1 MKKLLLFLSL
11 VIFAGGF
18 AANAKEQTLTV
29 KGATGTLQNGE
40 TVTFGTKTLSY
51 NTKTYLSLV
60 SFSEDTNNEEAV
72 IEIVPSRGSNNS
84 NSPSYNQEG
93 SLRLYP
99 NNIIEVKAAKEG
111 VKFTKLVFSLTN
123 SSKYTNPS
131 VSPGSGL
138 ADAITNPTT
147 YTWSTDNATS
157 SMTITMPSTSG
168 KQFCFDKITVTYEG
182 GSTLLGNLSATCNN
196 EPVNESLIIDYG
208 TTISFNAANSTSMEL
223 SVNGTTQKLD
233 VNNNIATWTPGIC
246 ENATVSVIAKREI
259 EGEDAQVSA
268 PLIFDLTVKAPALGE
283 LVVTYGEDS
292 TPVESPVTVE
302 QGTFFKFKADN
313 ATSFTVTVDNA
324 EPIELT
330 ANDGVATWI
339 PSTCK
344 NAKISVV
351 AKREVEG
358 EETQIS
364 ETASFTLTVKKV
376 DYVIANWIIISA
388 PSTAGGN
395 KVDLDLTLDPIE
407 SSPGKWHAY
416 AKSSYTSGISGGAQ
430 LGSTKNP
437 FTDGTITLTD
447 SDIPANAIIKEIIF
461 NGFTN
466 DAYTLAV
473 TVNGES
479 AGNITVAKSTAQDH
493 KLSGFELTGNNVVF
507 TATSASKYLCVKGIS
522 IKYTIPEEQPGE
534 IVVDYTQ
541 QFCEEANEDKTELTM
556 MAGAELRFSSM
567 AAAKMEIT
575 TDEEGIELPEA
586 VNEANI
592 TWTVPADIIATI
604 KVTASSE
611 SGEKTSERVY
621 TICSEDITPE
631 IPKYIFENDSKSVMI
646 STKAGALKIMAA
658 PYTPT
663 PEENTPMM
671 AIEAQGWSFTPG
683 NDPKS
688 YEFSYEDMES
698 TMNVSVKSV
707 TPTKESDVVSFYV
720 SNDGQVSGIENV
732 ATDVIAGEAVY
743 YNLQGQRVN
752 ADRPGM
758 YIRQQDGKAEKF
770 IIR

>member
-1 MKKLLLFLSL
+1 MKKLLLFFALLSGA
-11 VIFAGGF
+11 VCAHAQTEEVVTETFGNWFKPSSKPSSSEATINISETTGITYTSSYTYWNNGGS
-18 AANAKEQTLTV
+18 AILIGYS
-29 KGATGTLQNGE
+29 GATKG
-40 TVTFGTKTLSY
+40 
-51 NTKTYLSLV
+51 YLS
-60 SFSEDTNNEEAV
+60 
-72 IEIVPSRGSNNS
+72 
-84 NSPSYNQEG
+84 
-93 SLRLYP
+93 
-99 NNIIEVKAAKEG
+99 
-111 VKFTKLVFSLTN
+111 FSLPFDV
-123 SSKYTNPS
+123 SK
-131 VSPGSGL
+131 
-138 ADAITNPTT
+138 ITI
-147 YTWSTDNATS
+147 S
-157 SMTITMPSTSG
+157 SG
-168 KQFCFDKITVTYEG
+168 KQTASGATINVIAGNTTLSSGLELGKSTDYPIEIPVESRNAGTEFKIEIPSNISKNAQIAKISYTKAQSGPKE
-182 GSTLLGNLSATCNN
+182 LGELSATCN
-196 EPVNESLIIDYG
+196 E
-208 TTISFNAANSTSMEL
+208 AA
-223 SVNGTTQKLD
+223 
-233 VNNNIATWTPGIC
+233 
-246 ENATVSVIAKREI
+246 
-259 EGEDAQVSA
+259 
-268 PLIFDLTVKAPALGE
+268 
-283 LVVTYGEDS
+283 
-292 TPVESPVTVE
+292 VESPLTIDG
-302 QGTFFKFKADN
+302 GTPIIFHADN
-313 ATSFTVTVDNA
+313 ATSFQITVNND
-324 EPIELT
+324 EPIILT
-330 ANDGVATWI
+330 ASNGLAEWI
-339 PSTCK
+339 PAICE
-344 NAKISVV
+344 NASVSVV

-358 EETQIS
+358 EETLIS
-364 ETASFTLTVKKV
+364 DALTFNLTVKKA

-388 PSTAGGN
+388 PSTTAGN
-395 KVDLDLTLDPIE
+395 EVDIDLTLDPIE

-416 AKSSYTSGISGGAQ
+416 AESSYTGGISGGAQ
-430 LGSTKNP
+430 LGSTKAP

-466 DAYTLAV
+466 DVYTLAV

-493 KLSGFELTGNNVVF
+493 KLSGLELTGNNVVF

-534 IVVDYTQ
+534 IVVDYIP
-541 QFCEEANEDKTELTM
+541 QFCEGANEDKTELTM

-575 TDEEGIELPEA
+575 TEEEGIELPEA

-631 IPKYIFENDSKSVMI
+631 TPEYIFENDSKMVMI
-646 STKAGALKIMAA
+646 STNAGALKIMAA

-663 PEENTPMM
+663 PAENTPMM

-683 NDPKS
+683 DDPKS

-758 YIRQQDGKAEKF
+758 YIRQQGGKAEKF

>member
-1 MKKLLLFLSL
+1 MKKLLLLFVAVLYMVSAYAETYTTTSATATISSDRTSWTENDVTWAL
-11 VIFAGGF
+11 KYAWGDPSKTYYAVETNGLHIGSKSNFINNVEMSTSGILGKITKVTF
-18 AANAKEQTLTV
+18 TGQSNSTTSELTV
-29 KGATGTLQNGE
+29 SVGD
-40 TVTFGTKTLSY
+40 S
-51 NTKTYLSLV
+51 
-60 SFSEDTNNEEAV
+60 
-72 IEIVPSRGSNNS
+72 
-84 NSPSYNQEG
+84 
-93 SLRLYP
+93 
-99 NNIIEVKAAKEG
+99 
-111 VKFTKLVFSLTN
+111 KFMC
-123 SSKYTNPS
+123 
-131 VSPGSGL
+131 G
-138 ADAITNPTT
+138 
-147 YTWSTDNATS
+147 NATS
-157 SMTITMPSTSG
+157 TGLTSSSQSYTFEGEGEGDIVINISNSTSG
-168 KQFCFDKITVTYEG
+168 KNIYIKGVTVEYE
-182 GSTLLGNLSATCNN
+182 LGNVTLGEVSATCDGTPIEN
-196 EPVNESLIIDYG
+196 SLTIYQNTD
-208 TTISFNAANSTSMEL
+208 ISFHADYATSIEV
-223 SVNGTTQKLD
+223 SVDGQAPVILTTSD
-233 VNNNIATWTPGIC
+233 GSASWTPGIC
-246 ENATVSVIAKREI
+246 ENASV
-259 EGEDAQVSA
+259 
-268 PLIFDLTVKAPALGE
+268 
-283 LVVTYGEDS
+283 
-292 TPVESPVTVE
+292 
-302 QGTFFKFKADN
+302 
-313 ATSFTVTVDNA
+313 
-324 EPIELT
+324 
-330 ANDGVATWI
+330 
-339 PSTCK
+339 
-344 NAKISVV
+344 SVV

-358 EETQIS
+358 EETLIS
-364 ETASFTLTVKKV
+364 DALTFNLTVKKA

-395 KVDLDLTLDPIE
+395 KVDIDLTLDPIE

-416 AKSSYTSGISGGAQ
+416 AESSYTSGISGGAQ
-430 LGSTKNP
+430 LGSSNNP

-479 AGNITVAKSTAQDH
+479 AGNITVAKSTAQDR
-493 KLSGFELTGNNVVF
+493 KLSGLELTGNEVVF

-534 IVVDYTQ
+534 IVVDYIP

-575 TDEEGIELPEA
+575 TEEESIELPEA

-631 IPKYIFENDSKSVMI
+631 IPEYIFENDSKSVMI
-646 STKAGALKIMAA
+646 STNAGALKIMAA

-663 PEENTPMM
+663 PAENTSMM
-671 AIEAQGWSFTPG
+671 AIEAQGWAFTPG
-683 NDPKS
+683 DNPKS
-688 YEFSYEDMES
+688 YEFSYEDIES

-752 ADRPGM
+752 ADRPGI
-758 YIRQQDGKAEKF
+758 YVRQQGGKAEKF

>member
-1 MKKLLLFLSL
+1 MKKLLLLLGLILAGIGITRADSYTITFSSTAKSATQLSTSTKATTFIASNSQEY
-11 VIFAGGF
+11 VDGSPVTAATSAYYGGST
-18 AANAKEQTLTV
+18 ADEKTWIRIGKSKANGNLTLKLSTKGQVKASSIIVSVKKYSKNDENATLTLNG
-29 KGATGTLQNGE
+29 KSETISSETFEDKTFTLTG
-40 TVTFGTKTLSY
+40 
-51 NTKTYLSLV
+51 
-60 SFSEDTNNEEAV
+60 EEALTQLV
-72 IEIVPSRGSNNS
+72 FSTNAPSSNNS
-84 NSPSYNQEG
+84 NRIYIQS
-93 SLRLYP
+93 
-99 NNIIEVKAAKEG
+99 
-111 VKFTKLVFSLTN
+111 
-123 SSKYTNPS
+123 
-131 VSPGSGL
+131 
-138 ADAITNPTT
+138 ITIN
-147 YTWSTDNATS
+147 Y
-157 SMTITMPSTSG
+157 
-168 KQFCFDKITVTYEG
+168 G
-182 GSTLLGNLSATCNN
+182 GNVPPEPVELGELSATCNGVVIEN
-196 EPVNESLIIDYG
+196 PLTIEEG
-208 TTISFNAANSTSMEL
+208 TPIMFYAENATSFVVTTEVGADEIPAT
-223 SVNGTTQKLD
+223 NGS
-233 VNNNIATWTPGIC
+233 AEWTPGIC
-246 ENATVSVIAKREI
+246 ENASV
-259 EGEDAQVSA
+259 
-268 PLIFDLTVKAPALGE
+268 
-283 LVVTYGEDS
+283 
-292 TPVESPVTVE
+292 
-302 QGTFFKFKADN
+302 
-313 ATSFTVTVDNA
+313 
-324 EPIELT
+324 
-330 ANDGVATWI
+330 
-339 PSTCK
+339 
-344 NAKISVV
+344 SVV

-358 EETQIS
+358 EETLTS
-364 ETASFTLTVKKV
+364 DALTFNLTVKKA

-395 KVDLDLTLDPIE
+395 KVDIDLTLDPIE

-416 AKSSYTSGISGGAQ
+416 AESSYTSGISGGAQ
-430 LGSTKNP
+430 LGSSNNP

-493 KLSGFELTGNNVVF
+493 KLSGFELIGNEVVF

-534 IVVDYTQ
+534 IVVDYIP
-541 QFCEEANEDKTELTM
+541 QFCEEASEDKTELTM

-575 TDEEGIELPEA
+575 TEEEGIELPEA
-586 VNEANI
+586 VNEPNI

-631 IPKYIFENDSKSVMI
+631 IPEYIFENDSKSVMI

-663 PEENTPMM
+663 PEENTAMM

-707 TPTKESDVVSFYV
+707 TSTKESDVVSFYV

-732 ATDVIAGEAVY
+732 ATDVITGEAVY

-752 ADRPGM
+752 ADRPGL
-758 YIRQQDGKAEKF
+758 YIRKQGGKAEKF
-770 IIR
+770 VIR

>member
-1 MKKLLLFLSL
+1 MKKLLLLFVAVLYMVSAYAETYTTTYATATISSDRTSWTENDVTWAL
-11 VIFAGGF
+11 KYAWGDPSKTYYAVETNGLHIGSKSNFINNVEMSTSGILGKITKVTF
-18 AANAKEQTLTV
+18 TGQSNSTTSELTV
-29 KGATGTLQNGE
+29 SVGD
-40 TVTFGTKTLSY
+40 S
-51 NTKTYLSLV
+51 
-60 SFSEDTNNEEAV
+60 
-72 IEIVPSRGSNNS
+72 
-84 NSPSYNQEG
+84 
-93 SLRLYP
+93 
-99 NNIIEVKAAKEG
+99 
-111 VKFTKLVFSLTN
+111 KFMC
-123 SSKYTNPS
+123 
-131 VSPGSGL
+131 G
-138 ADAITNPTT
+138 
-147 YTWSTDNATS
+147 NATS
-157 SMTITMPSTSG
+157 TGLTSSSQSYTFEGEGEGDIVINISNSTSG
-168 KQFCFDKITVTYEG
+168 KNIYIKGVTVEYE
-182 GSTLLGNLSATCNN
+182 LGNVTLGEVSATCDGTPIEN
-196 EPVNESLIIDYG
+196 SLTIYQNTD
-208 TTISFNAANSTSMEL
+208 ISFHADYATSIEV
-223 SVNGTTQKLD
+223 SVDGQAPVILTTSD
-233 VNNNIATWTPGIC
+233 GSASWTPGIC
-246 ENATVSVIAKREI
+246 ENASV
-259 EGEDAQVSA
+259 
-268 PLIFDLTVKAPALGE
+268 
-283 LVVTYGEDS
+283 
-292 TPVESPVTVE
+292 
-302 QGTFFKFKADN
+302 
-313 ATSFTVTVDNA
+313 
-324 EPIELT
+324 
-330 ANDGVATWI
+330 
-339 PSTCK
+339 
-344 NAKISVV
+344 SVV

-358 EETQIS
+358 EETLIS
-364 ETASFTLTVKKV
+364 DALTFNLTVKKA

-395 KVDLDLTLDPIE
+395 KVDIDLTLDPIE

-416 AKSSYTSGISGGAQ
+416 AESSYTSGISGGAQ
-430 LGSTKNP
+430 LGSSNNP

-479 AGNITVAKSTAQDH
+479 AGNITVAKSTAQDR
-493 KLSGFELTGNNVVF
+493 KLSGLELTGNEVVF

-534 IVVDYTQ
+534 IVVDYIP

-575 TDEEGIELPEA
+575 TEEESIELPEA

-631 IPKYIFENDSKSVMI
+631 IPEYIFENDSKSVMI

-663 PEENTPMM
+663 PEENTAMM

-688 YEFSYEDMES
+688 YEFSYEGMES
-698 TMNVSVKSV
+698 TMNVSVKSI

-752 ADRPGM
+752 ADRPGL
-758 YIRQQDGKAEKF
+758 YIRKQGGKAEKF

>member
-1 MKKLLLFLSL
+1 MKKLLLLLGLILAGIGITRADSYTITFSSTANSAMQLSTSTKATTFIASNSQEY
-11 VIFAGGF
+11 VDASPVTAATSAYYGGTS
-18 AANAKEQTLTV
+18 ADEKTWIRIGKSKAKGNLTLKLSTKGQVKATSIIVSVKKYSQNDENATLTLNG
-29 KGATGTLQNGE
+29 KSETISSDTFEDKTFTLNGDE
-40 TVTFGTKTLSY
+40 ALTQLTLS
-51 NTKTYLSLV
+51 
-60 SFSEDTNNEEAV
+60 TNAPSSNKSNR
-72 IEIVPSRGSNNS
+72 IYIQSITINYGGNVP
-84 NSPSYNQEG
+84 PE
-93 SLRLYP
+93 P
-99 NNIIEVKAAKEG
+99 VE
-111 VKFTKLVFSLTN
+111 
-123 SSKYTNPS
+123 
-131 VSPGSGL
+131 
-138 ADAITNPTT
+138 
-147 YTWSTDNATS
+147 
-157 SMTITMPSTSG
+157 
-168 KQFCFDKITVTYEG
+168 
-182 GSTLLGNLSATCNN
+182 LGELSATCNGVAIEN
-196 EPVNESLIIDYG
+196 PLTIEEG
-208 TTISFNAANSTSMEL
+208 TPIMFYADNATSFVVTTEVGADEIPAT
-223 SVNGTTQKLD
+223 NGS
-233 VNNNIATWTPGIC
+233 AEWTPGIC
-246 ENATVSVIAKREI
+246 ENTSV
-259 EGEDAQVSA
+259 
-268 PLIFDLTVKAPALGE
+268 
-283 LVVTYGEDS
+283 
-292 TPVESPVTVE
+292 
-302 QGTFFKFKADN
+302 
-313 ATSFTVTVDNA
+313 
-324 EPIELT
+324 
-330 ANDGVATWI
+330 
-339 PSTCK
+339 
-344 NAKISVV
+344 SVV

-388 PSTAGGN
+388 PSTPASN
-395 KVDLDLTLDPIE
+395 EVDLDLTLDPIE

-631 IPKYIFENDSKSVMI
+631 IPEYIFENDSKSVMI

-663 PEENTPMM
+663 PEENTAMM

-688 YEFSYEDMES
+688 YEFSYEGMES
-698 TMNVSVKSV
+698 TMNVSVKSI

-752 ADRPGM
+752 ADRPGL
-758 YIRQQDGKAEKF
+758 YIRKQGGKAEKF

>member
-1 MKKLLLFLSL
+1 MKKLLLLLGLILAGIGITRADSYTITFSSTANSAMQLSTSTKATTFIASNSQEY
-11 VIFAGGF
+11 VDASPVTAATSAYYGGTS
-18 AANAKEQTLTV
+18 ADEKTWIRIGKSKAKGNLTLKLSTKWQVKATSIIVSVKKYSQNDENATLTLNG
-29 KGATGTLQNGE
+29 KSETISSDSFEDKTFTLNGDE
-40 TVTFGTKTLSY
+40 ALTQLTLS
-51 NTKTYLSLV
+51 
-60 SFSEDTNNEEAV
+60 TNAPSSNKSNR
-72 IEIVPSRGSNNS
+72 IYIQSITINYGGNVP
-84 NSPSYNQEG
+84 PE
-93 SLRLYP
+93 P
-99 NNIIEVKAAKEG
+99 VE
-111 VKFTKLVFSLTN
+111 
-123 SSKYTNPS
+123 
-131 VSPGSGL
+131 
-138 ADAITNPTT
+138 
-147 YTWSTDNATS
+147 
-157 SMTITMPSTSG
+157 
-168 KQFCFDKITVTYEG
+168 
-182 GSTLLGNLSATCNN
+182 LGELSATCNGVAIEN
-196 EPVNESLIIDYG
+196 PLTIEEG
-208 TTISFNAANSTSMEL
+208 TPIMFYADNATSFVVTTEVGADEIPAT
-223 SVNGTTQKLD
+223 NGS
-233 VNNNIATWTPGIC
+233 AEWTPGIC
-246 ENATVSVIAKREI
+246 ENTSV
-259 EGEDAQVSA
+259 
-268 PLIFDLTVKAPALGE
+268 
-283 LVVTYGEDS
+283 
-292 TPVESPVTVE
+292 
-302 QGTFFKFKADN
+302 
-313 ATSFTVTVDNA
+313 
-324 EPIELT
+324 
-330 ANDGVATWI
+330 
-339 PSTCK
+339 
-344 NAKISVV
+344 SVV

-388 PSTAGGN
+388 PSTPASN
-395 KVDLDLTLDPIE
+395 EVDLDLTLDPIE

-631 IPKYIFENDSKSVMI
+631 IPEYIFENDSKSVMI

-663 PEENTPMM
+663 PEENTAMM

-688 YEFSYEDMES
+688 YEFSYEGMES
-698 TMNVSVKSV
+698 TMNVSVKSI

-752 ADRPGM
+752 ADRPGL
-758 YIRQQDGKAEKF
+758 YIRKQGGKAEKF

>member
-1 MKKLLLFLSL
+1 MKKLLLLFVAVLYMVSAYAETYTTTSATATISSDRTSWTENDVTWAL
-11 VIFAGGF
+11 KYAWGDPSKTYYAVETNGLHIGSKSNFINNVEMSTSGILGKITKVTF
-18 AANAKEQTLTV
+18 TGQSNSTTSELTV
-29 KGATGTLQNGE
+29 SVGD
-40 TVTFGTKTLSY
+40 S
-51 NTKTYLSLV
+51 
-60 SFSEDTNNEEAV
+60 
-72 IEIVPSRGSNNS
+72 
-84 NSPSYNQEG
+84 
-93 SLRLYP
+93 
-99 NNIIEVKAAKEG
+99 
-111 VKFTKLVFSLTN
+111 KFMC
-123 SSKYTNPS
+123 
-131 VSPGSGL
+131 G
-138 ADAITNPTT
+138 
-147 YTWSTDNATS
+147 NATS
-157 SMTITMPSTSG
+157 TGLTSSSQSYTFEGEGEGDIVINISNSTSG
-168 KQFCFDKITVTYEG
+168 KNIYIKGVTVEYE
-182 GSTLLGNLSATCNN
+182 LGNVTLGEVSATCDGTPIEN
-196 EPVNESLIIDYG
+196 SLTIYQNTD
-208 TTISFNAANSTSMEL
+208 ISFHADYATSIEV
-223 SVNGTTQKLD
+223 SVDGQAPVILTTSD
-233 VNNNIATWTPGIC
+233 GSASWTPGIC
-246 ENATVSVIAKREI
+246 ENASV
-259 EGEDAQVSA
+259 
-268 PLIFDLTVKAPALGE
+268 
-283 LVVTYGEDS
+283 
-292 TPVESPVTVE
+292 
-302 QGTFFKFKADN
+302 
-313 ATSFTVTVDNA
+313 
-324 EPIELT
+324 
-330 ANDGVATWI
+330 
-339 PSTCK
+339 
-344 NAKISVV
+344 SVV

-358 EETQIS
+358 EETLIS
-364 ETASFTLTVKKV
+364 DALTFNLTVKKA
-376 DYVIANWIIISA
+376 DYVIANWIIINA

-395 KVDLDLTLDPIE
+395 KVDIDLTLDPIE

-416 AKSSYTSGISGGAQ
+416 AESSYTSGISGGAQ
-430 LGSTKNP
+430 LGSSNNP

-479 AGNITVAKSTAQDH
+479 AGNITVAKSTAQDR
-493 KLSGFELTGNNVVF
+493 KLSGLELTGNEVVF

-534 IVVDYTQ
+534 IVVDYIP

-575 TDEEGIELPEA
+575 TEEESIELPEA

-631 IPKYIFENDSKSVMI
+631 IPEYIFENDSKSVMI

-663 PEENTPMM
+663 PEENTAMM

-752 ADRPGM
+752 ADRPGL
-758 YIRQQDGKAEKF
+758 YIRKQGGKAEKF

>member
-1 MKKLLLFLSL
+1 MKKLLLLLGLILAGIGITRADSYTITFSSTAKSATQLSTST
-11 VIFAGGF
+11 
-18 AANAKEQTLTV
+18 K
-29 KGATGTLQNGE
+29 AT
-40 TVTFGTKTLSY
+40 TFI
-51 NTKTYLSLV
+51 
-60 SFSEDTNNEEAV
+60 A
-72 IEIVPSRGSNNS
+72 S
-84 NSPSYNQEG
+84 NSQEYVDG
-93 SLRLYP
+93 SP
-99 NNIIEVKAAKEG
+99 VTA
-111 VKFTKLVFSLTN
+111 
-123 SSKYTNPS
+123 
-131 VSPGSGL
+131 
-138 ADAITNPTT
+138 
-147 YTWSTDNATS
+147 ATS
-157 SMTITMPSTSG
+157 A
-168 KQFCFDKITVTYEG
+168 YYG
-182 GSTLLGNLSATCNN
+182 GSTDDEKTWIRIGKSKANGNLTLKLSTKGQVKASSIIVSVKKYSKNDENATLTLNGKSETISSETFEDKTFTLTGDETLTQLAFSTNAPSSNTSNRIYIQSITINYGGNVPPEPVELGELSATCNGVAIEN
-196 EPVNESLIIDYG
+196 PLTIEEG
-208 TTISFNAANSTSMEL
+208 TPIMFYADNATSFVVTTEVGADEIPAT
-223 SVNGTTQKLD
+223 NGS
-233 VNNNIATWTPGIC
+233 AEWTPGIC
-246 ENATVSVIAKREI
+246 ENASV
-259 EGEDAQVSA
+259 
-268 PLIFDLTVKAPALGE
+268 
-283 LVVTYGEDS
+283 
-292 TPVESPVTVE
+292 
-302 QGTFFKFKADN
+302 
-313 ATSFTVTVDNA
+313 
-324 EPIELT
+324 
-330 ANDGVATWI
+330 
-339 PSTCK
+339 
-344 NAKISVV
+344 SVV

-376 DYVIANWIIISA
+376 DYVIADWIIISA
-388 PSTAGGN
+388 PSTTAGK
-395 KVDLDLTLDPIE
+395 KVDIDLTLDPIE

-416 AKSSYTSGISGGAQ
+416 AESSYTSGISGGAQ
-430 LGSTKNP
+430 LGSSNYP
-437 FTDGTITLTD
+437 FTAGTITLTD

-493 KLSGFELTGNNVVF
+493 KLSGLELSGNNVVF

-534 IVVDYTQ
+534 IVVDYIP

-631 IPKYIFENDSKSVMI
+631 IPEYIFENDSKSVMI

-663 PEENTPMM
+663 PEENTLMM
-671 AIEAQGWSFTPG
+671 AIEAQGWAFTPG
-683 NDPKS
+683 EDPKS
-688 YEFSYEDMES
+688 YEFSYEGTES

-732 ATDVIAGEAVY
+732 ATDVIAGEAGY

-758 YIRQQDGKAEKF
+758 YIRQQGGKAEKF